1 MNVITKKYCVNMR
14 VLNLFQDSVISCLKV
29 LVGLGTKDMLL
40 VTTENSSS
48 VNVWS
53 EKLFIV
59 FLLYWVAYVL
69 MDLVVN
75 LLNED
80 LCWSCGKKTFIG
92 GGVYVRF
99 SGV

>member
-1 MNVITKKYCVNMR
+1 MLLRKKYCVNMR

-29 LVGLGTKDMLL
+29 LVGLGTKDKLL
-40 VTTENSSS
+40 VRTENSSS
-48 VNVWS
+48 VNVS
-53 EKLFIV
+53 EKFFIM

-75 LLNED
+75 LVNED
-80 LCWSCGKKTFIG
+80 LCWSCGKRTFIG

>member
-1 MNVITKKYCVNMR
+1 M
-14 VLNLFQDSVISCLKV
+14 
-29 LVGLGTKDMLL
+29 
-40 VTTENSSS
+40 
-48 VNVWS
+48 
-53 EKLFIV
+53 
-59 FLLYWVAYVL
+59 AYVL

-80 LCWSCGKKTFIG
+80 LCWSCGKRTFIG